1 MKNRPTSEQFRE
13 QLASMVD
20 WLRSEIR
27 RGTYPEGSRL
37 PSEKELAA
45 KYDLSNNS
53 IRKGLEMLVED
64 GLIEKIPR
72 VGNRVKAGQAGRAP
86 VTLTLGCNMA
96 TMRNLELG
104 VLLDDIH
111 RRYPWITVQTMFHS
125 GMPSD
130 EQGNDQPF
138 DLIMLDNFQ
147 FQRIVEDGNADRLKA
162 LTVSDGFYPTLV
174 KLFDFNDSSRL
185 QPVIF
190 SPIVLCY
197 NKTHFRECG
206 LEEPDG
212 AWTWHDLLR
221 YAERLSNGKGR
232 YGFGIHVQDMN
243 RWPIFLLQSDERFE
257 WEGDRLKDVR
267 GTGLLHSLQVCKSI
281 IHNRQASPLFLSENN
296 NDTLQLF
303 MEGKLSMVLNS
314 YMGLNVWKHADLDYD
329 ISPIPFIR
337 EPRTLTICLGIGV
350 SANTKHAE
358 DAMLLVDYFGSARA
372 RSLIANHTLS
382 IPALRPLPALAAD
395 SVIKRPE
402 RYALYREIL
411 FSGRTHGDL
420 NIPVRAF
427 PRLFQPLKSYWADM
441 IDEDELCDRIGRAL
455 TEERTDSQAAT
466 E

>member
-1 MKNRPTSEQFRE
+1 
-13 QLASMVD
+13 MVD

-27 RGTYPEGSRL
+27 KGTYAEGSRL

-45 KYDLSNNS
+45 KYGLSNNS
-53 IRKGLEMLVED
+53 IRKGLEQLVED

-86 VTLTLGCNMA
+86 VTLTLGCNIA

-111 RRYPWITVQTMFHS
+111 RRYPWITVQTKFHS

-130 EQGNDQPF
+130 EQGNARSF
-138 DLIMLDNFQ
+138 DLIMMDNFQ
-147 FQRIVEDGNADRLKA
+147 FQRIIEEGHADRLKA
-162 LTVSDGFYPTLV
+162 LTVSDGFYPSLV
-174 KLFDFNDSSRL
+174 KLFDFEHSCRM

-197 NKTHFRECG
+197 NKAHFRECG

-212 AWTWHDLLR
+212 AWTWHDLMR

-243 RWPIFLLQSDERFE
+243 RWPIFLLQSGERFE
-257 WEGDRLKDVR
+257 WEGDRPKDVR
-267 GTGLLHSLQVCKSI
+267 GTRLLDSLKVCKSI

-314 YMGLNVWKHADLDYD
+314 YMGLNVWKHAELDYD
-329 ISPIPFIR
+329 VSPIPFIH
-337 EPRTLTICLGIGV
+337 EPRTLMICLGIGV
-350 SANTKHAE
+350 SANTGHME
-358 DAMLLVDYFGSARA
+358 DAMLLVEYFGSARA
-372 RSLIANHTLS
+372 RNLIANHTLS
-382 IPALRPLPALAAD
+382 IPALRSLPALSAD
-395 SVIKRPE
+395 SAIRRPD
-402 RYALYREIL
+402 RYSLYREIL

-420 NIPVRAF
+420 NIPVTAF

-441 IDEDELCDRIGRAL
+441 IDEDELCDRIGKAL
-455 TEERTDSQAAT
+455 TEGSKEAPVAS